1 MATLEYLC
9 RMAGVNPA
17 SLSKEE
23 NWLIEAALLNALC
36 EELTQIY
43 TTKISL
49 HTIKNYHEKE
59 NMMITSNVIP
69 LILQDLIQSNDYT
82 INGVATYSNVPEEV
96 IYDIA
101 IGNNNNPS
109 LEVSRKIIELH
120 RTARADLYH
129 RVMQKITA
137 GYVAEKPRG
146 TA

>member
-17 SLSKEE
+17 ELSKEE
-23 NWLIEAALLNALC
+23 NYLIEAALLYSLC
-36 EELTQIY
+36 EELAQIY
-43 TTKISL
+43 TTKIPS
-49 HTIKNYHEKE
+49 HTKRNYHEKE
-59 NMMITSNVIP
+59 NMMITNNVIP
-69 LILQDLIQSNDYT
+69 LILLDLIQSNDYT
-82 INGVATYSNVPEEV
+82 IDGVAAYSNVPEEV

-120 RTARADLYH
+120 RTAREDLYH

-137 GYVAEKPRG
+137 GYSCTQVK
-146 TA
+146 